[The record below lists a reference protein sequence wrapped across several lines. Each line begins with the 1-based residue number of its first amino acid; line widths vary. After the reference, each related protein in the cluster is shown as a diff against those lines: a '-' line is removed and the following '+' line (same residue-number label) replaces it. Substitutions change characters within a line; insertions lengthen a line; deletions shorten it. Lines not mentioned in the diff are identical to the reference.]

1 MKWNSPG
8 CRVVALMGLCGI
20 VGAFGAARLDA
31 DETDLTKILSGVDK
45 HYNSIKTLE
54 VMFTEKSSF
63 QGRTRTEKGELYLSK
78 PGRMRW
84 DYTSPAGKLFVSDG
98 KYIYMYTPN
107 DNRYERMP
115 MKETEDMRAPL
126 AFLLGRL
133 NFFDEFR
140 DFKLL
145 PAGRGSVFI
154 TATPKSDKM
163 PYSEVSFLVSL
174 NDSVIHWLRVRG
186 QDGSEMEFVFEAE
199 KKNPVLKEG
208 LFKFPP
214 PAGAEVIDSRQ

>member
-1 MKWNSPG
+1 MRMISAV
-8 CRVVALMGLCGI
+8 CAMACAMALAGPAL
-20 VGAFGAARLDA
+20 VRA
-31 DETDLTKILSGVDK
+31 DDFNVTKILTGVDR

-54 VMFTEKSSF
+54 VAFTEKSSF

-84 DYTSPAGKLFVSDG
+84 DYTQPAGKLFVSDG

-107 DNRYERMP
+107 DKRYERMP

-133 NFFDEFR
+133 NFFDDFR
-140 DFKLL
+140 SFKAL
-145 PAGRGSVFI
+145 PEGRGSVFI
-154 TATPKSDKM
+154 TALPKSDKM
-163 PYSEVSFLVSL
+163 PYREVTFLVSP

-186 QDGSEMEFVFEAE
+186 QDGSELEFVFEAE
-199 KKNPVLKEG
+199 KKNPALKDD
-208 LFKFPP
+208 LFKFAP
-214 PAGAEVIDSRQ
+214 PAGAEVIESHQ